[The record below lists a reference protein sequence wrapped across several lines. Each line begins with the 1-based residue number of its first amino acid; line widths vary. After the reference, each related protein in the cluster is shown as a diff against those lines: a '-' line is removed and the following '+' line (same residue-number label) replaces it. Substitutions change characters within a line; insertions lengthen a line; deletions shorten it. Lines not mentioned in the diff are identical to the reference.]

1 MITKKEFINAIEAIQ
16 VYNQDKRSVSKIL
29 CKENWGIVD
38 FAGNLENE
46 LIKSLRK
53 HLDDKD
59 DLINW
64 WLFERVEKIIY
75 CTETGK
81 KYQLQEVE
89 NLYYYLRGFFKKIPY
104 EIYTK
109 AEQEEDKKRIIS
121 YEH

>member
-16 VYNQDKRSVSKIL
+16 VYNQDKRNVSKIL

-38 FAGNLENE
+38 FACKIEAE
-46 LIKSLRK
+46 LIKSLQK

-64 WLFERVEKIIY
+64 WLFENVEKIIY

-81 KYQLQEVE
+81 KYQLQKVE

-109 AEQEEDKKRIIS
+109 AEQEEDKKK
-121 YEH
+121 ENKL